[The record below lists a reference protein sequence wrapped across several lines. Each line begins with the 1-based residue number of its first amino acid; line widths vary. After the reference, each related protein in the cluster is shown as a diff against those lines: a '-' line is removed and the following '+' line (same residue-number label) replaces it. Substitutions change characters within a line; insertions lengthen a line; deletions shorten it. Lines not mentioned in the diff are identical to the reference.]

1 MENDTFIKV
10 IGENIVR
17 IRKEQNL
24 TQKELSYRLDI
35 EDSALRRIEK
45 GRTNP
50 TILTLKSIATVLNVN
65 ISDLLPTTD
74 TN

>member
-1 MENDTFIKV
+1 MDNDNFVKK

-17 IRKEQNL
+17 IRTEKGL
-24 TQKELSYRLDI
+24 TQKELSYRLEI

-50 TILTLKSIATVLNVN
+50 TVITLLNIANFIFIN
-65 ISDLLPTTD
+65 E
-74 TN
+74 